1 MQHLFSRRHPNNQF
15 NTSNNQ
21 LTPTPVQQRF
31 SGTISTSIGAQDSSV
46 MDSLGSLEDE
56 KEGIL
61 ISEEWGRSS
70 RLQKNLL
77 INQNLKLTSNI
88 FAKSEEDEDEEI
100 DGEEDLNAFL
110 EDNNERNILKR
121 NSKNLNEGDKQE
133 QNNNNNQL
141 SHPLVSVV

>member
-1 MQHLFSRRHPNNQF
+1 MQHLFSRRHTNNQF

-46 MDSLGSLEDE
+46 MDSLGSLDDE

-61 ISEEWGRSS
+61 ILEEWGRSS

-77 INQNLKLTSNI
+77 NQNLKLTSNI

-133 QNNNNNQL
+133 RQENNNQL